1 MNIQLG
7 YDIELRISSP
17 IALIHL
23 LQVHPSRQG
32 DLLTPENIQITPK
45 LPVEPYV
52 DNFGNHCSRVN
63 VPAGVPTVRF
73 QNQVVIRDSGLVDV
87 ADWSAWQHDPTE
99 LPVATLQFLLPS
111 RYCEVD
117 SELLQF
123 AWNQFGHTPKG
134 RPRVQA
140 ICDFVHQH
148 IRFDYQNARATR
160 TAVEGFRERTGVC
173 RDFTHLAVTLCR
185 CMNLPARYATG
196 YLGDIGIEP
205 VRSPMDFSAWFEV
218 FLGDRWYTFDAR
230 HNMPRIGRVVMA
242 RGRDAGDVPIVMAF
256 GQHTLARFDVTTH
269 EVDDWGN
276 VV

>member
-7 YDIELRISSP
+7 YDIELRVNTP

-23 LQVHPSRQG
+23 LRVHPSRQG
-32 DLLTPENIQITPK
+32 DLLTPENIQITPN
-45 LPVEPYV
+45 LQVEPYV
-52 DNFGNHCSRVN
+52 DAFGNHCSRVN
-63 VPAGVPTVRF
+63 VPAGVASVRF
-73 QNQVVIRDSGLVDV
+73 QNQVVIRDSGQVDE
-87 ADWSAWQHDPTE
+87 ADWTAWQHDPTE
-99 LPVATLQFLLPS
+99 LPVSTLQFLLPS

-123 AWNQFGHTPKG
+123 AWTQFGNTPLG

-148 IRFDYQNARATR
+148 IRFDYQAARATR
-160 TAVEGFRERTGVC
+160 TAVEGYRERTRGS
-173 RDFTHLAVTLCR
+173 REYTHQAVTLCR
-185 CMNLPARYATG
+185 SMKKPARYVTG
-196 YLGDIGIEP
+196 YLGDIGIPP

-230 HNMPRIGRVVMA
+230 HNKPRIGRVVMA

-256 GQHTLARFDVTTH
+256 GLHTLARFDVTTH